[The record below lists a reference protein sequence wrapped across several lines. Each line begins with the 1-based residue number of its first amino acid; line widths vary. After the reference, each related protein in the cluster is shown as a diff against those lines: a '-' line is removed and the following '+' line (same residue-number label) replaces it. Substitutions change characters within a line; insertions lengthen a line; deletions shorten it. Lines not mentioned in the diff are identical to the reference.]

1 MKSHKLYAIMLLL
14 VLACSCGKSVEVTK
28 EKEVNS
34 KKVNLP
40 AIGIVSQVKKE
51 TFALITLPEKLGDQP
66 GETVVD
72 FSKASVVDSQGKN
85 VQLKQDSTVNIEGNF
100 DEKILYASKIT
111 VTSAPTF
118 QGASLPSTK
127 KLSLRTAEL
136 IKRFLG
142 NKLPENFGNDW
153 ELERHGSL
161 AGKQSSK
168 MSSYKKGD
176 WQIILVNDPTTPDKF
191 EVTVYG
197 PNKFVW
203 VGKQTS
209 SDIIVESK

>member
-14 VLACSCGKSVEVTK
+14 VLACSCGKSAEVTK

-40 AIGIVSQVKKE
+40 AIGIVSQINKE
-51 TFALITLPEKLGDQP
+51 TFTLVTLPEKLGDQP
-66 GETVVD
+66 GQTVVD
-72 FSKASVVDSQGKN
+72 FSKASIIDSQGKS
-85 VQLKQDSTVNIEGNF
+85 VQLKQDSTVNVEGNF

-111 VTSAPTF
+111 VASTPTF
-118 QGASLPSTK
+118 QGSSLPSTK
-127 KLSLRTAEL
+127 KQSLHTAEL

-153 ELERHGSL
+153 ELENQGSL
-161 AGKQSSK
+161 KDKQGAK
-168 MSSYKKGD
+168 VTQFKKGE
-176 WQIILVNDPTTPDKF
+176 WQIVLVNDPTTPDKF
-191 EVTVYG
+191 EITVYG

-209 SDIIVESK
+209 SDLIVESK